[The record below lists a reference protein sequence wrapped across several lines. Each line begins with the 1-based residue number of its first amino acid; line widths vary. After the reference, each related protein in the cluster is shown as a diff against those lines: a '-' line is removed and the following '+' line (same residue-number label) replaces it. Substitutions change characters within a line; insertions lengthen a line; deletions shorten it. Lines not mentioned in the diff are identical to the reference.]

1 MKSVRHCAM
10 GAVLITCVLSVQTVK
25 AQELYGDRDNDKNIA
40 SGDLNDEDYWW
51 AKFDAMM
58 LDLNIKQDLG
68 SSIRRLDDL
77 ARKYPT
83 HREIAKWRARAM
95 QADAKIGPSAI
106 RGASFL
112 PECPWD
118 EATFAQLWVNLH
130 WAKFAYDSKDYNTAY
145 SNLQNVMQTYRIM
158 LAPDRV
164 KNYPGD
170 MCSYVVDSK
179 LDADNLYKSVKEKL
193 HR

>member
-1 MKSVRHCAM
+1 MKVLRYCAM
-10 GAVLITCVLSVQTVK
+10 VGVLITCVLSVQTVK

-118 EATFAQLWVNLH
+118 EATCTSAAEGGHQEVLQ
-130 WAKFAYDSKDYNTAY
+130 WAHSQGCPCDHRVSKY
-145 SNLQNVMQTYRIM
+145 
-158 LAPDRV
+158 LARQQ
-164 KNYPGD
+164 
-170 MCSYVVDSK
+170 
-179 LDADNLYKSVKEKL
+179 DNAELLEWARSEGAP
-193 HR
+193 